1 MGDMFWLST
10 STVVRLR
17 DQLRAA
23 GQKAAVE
30 VSESEPPSDVALG
43 GAKPDMVLLRTE
55 YGPFCEAMYLMMSA
69 DGDVSI
75 EEREVLSGALRN
87 LSGGVLDG
95 ELIDKMLEEAA
106 RASEMHGRDARLK
119 NVIASLAKE
128 PARAEVA
135 FVLAAAIAFADNT
148 IADEENDTLDA
159 FAEGLG
165 IDESRADDL
174 LDTVEREF
182 GGAPQAS
189 EPEQN
194 G

>member
-1 MGDMFWLST
+1 MFWLST

-23 GQKAAVE
+23 AQKAAAS
-30 VSESEPPSDVALG
+30 VSEGEPPSADDV
-43 GAKPDMVLLRTE
+43 VLLKTE

-75 EEREVLSGALRN
+75 EEREVLSGALGN
-87 LSGGVLDG
+87 LSGGALDG
-95 ELIDKMLEEAA
+95 DLIERMLEEAA
-106 RASEMHGRDARLK
+106 KLAEASGRDVRLRE
-119 NVIASLAKE
+119 VIASLSQD

-165 IDESRADDL
+165 IDESRADVL
-174 LDTVEREF
+174 LDAVEKDL
-182 GGAPQAS
+182 GTAAG
-189 EPEQN
+189 
-194 G
+194 